1 MPMPLPSTATTP
13 QTSDA
18 TGAKAKSKKRVR
30 EPSSL
35 TAAEGTL
42 RAFSLKVCHAV
53 HTMGTTS
60 YNEVADRL
68 VGEMLGFERLNRT
81 PAEEGGDERN
91 IRRCATF
98 AHGHPPPPWL
108 LCRHARSLYAS
119 LHLPV
124 AHSP

>member
-1 MPMPLPSTATTP
+1 MQDSREHVIHMPLPSAVTTP

-35 TAAEGTL
+35 SAAEGTLPGSL

-91 IRRCATF
+91 IRR
-98 AHGHPPPPWL
+98 
-108 LCRHARSLYAS
+108 
-119 LHLPV
+119 
-124 AHSP
+124 